1 MIRSMQSAIA
11 GLKSHQ
17 TKMDVIGNNIANVN
31 TWGYK
36 SKSANFSDSMYQS
49 YLTGREGNN
58 TQGNLGGVN
67 NSVIGFGANVSSI
80 VTNTT
85 TGSQFYTGNGFDCMI
100 DGPAFFIV
108 GPMAGGTVDANGN
121 GLEQNGLSLSRVG
134 AFSLDSNGYLVDD
147 TGNYVY
153 GYVTGKVD
161 NGNVTV
167 DTNTDLQPIQL
178 TMGICVKGSPGDIAG
193 GAVEDGREPIEYN
206 SMSIA
211 DDGTI
216 TVVDN
221 ASVAHVVGKIAV
233 AMVENVGGLE
243 QQGGY
248 LYGIGQN
255 AGNVTVMG
263 SNDAT
268 GRVLSGNLEMSNVDL
283 ATEMSYMITT
293 QRGYQA
299 NTRMITVSDEMLEE
313 LVNMKR

>member
-49 YLTGREGNN
+49 YLSGRAGNN

-67 NSVIGFGANVSSI
+67 SSVIGFGANVSSI

-85 TGSQFYTGNGFDCMI
+85 TGSQFYTGNGWDCMI
-100 DGPAFFIV
+100 NGPAFFIV
-108 GPMAGGTVDANGN
+108 GPMTGNNGVVDPANN
-121 GLEQNGLSLSRVG
+121 GLAGSGLSLSRVG
-134 AFSLDSNGYLVDD
+134 AFGIDSNGYLVDD

-153 GYVTGKVD
+153 GYVNGSID
-161 NGNVTV
+161 GDGNVTV
-167 DTNTDLQPIQL
+167 TDTGEIQPIQL
-178 TMGICVKGSPGDIAG
+178 NMAITGNNTRG
-193 GAVEDGREPIEYN
+193 PIDFN
-206 SMSIA
+206 SIRIA

-221 ASVAHVVGKIAV
+221 DSVAHVVGKIAV

-243 QQGGY
+243 QQGGF
-248 LYGIGQN
+248 LYGVGQN

-268 GRVLSGNLEMSNVDL
+268 GSILSSNLEMSNVDL

>member
-108 GPMAGGTVDANGN
+108 GPMAGNNGVVNPDNN
-121 GLEQNGLSLSRVG
+121 GLEQSGLSLSRVG

-153 GYVTGKVD
+153 GYVTGTVD
-161 NGNVTV
+161 GAGNVTV
-167 DTNTDLQPIQL
+167 TTTDPDGTSAGLQPIQL
-178 TMGICVKGSPGDIAG
+178 TMAINGNNTRGQ
-193 GAVEDGREPIEYN
+193 IEYN

-255 AGNVTVMG
+255 AGTVTVMG

>member
-108 GPMAGGTVDANGN
+108 GPMAGNNGVVNTSNN

-153 GYVTGKVD
+153 GYVTGVVN
-161 NGNVTV
+161 NGNVEV
-167 DTNTDLQPIQL
+167 SMGTDIQPIQL
-178 TMGICVKGSPGDIAG
+178 TMAITGNNTRG
-193 GAVEDGREPIEYN
+193 PIEYN

-221 ASVAHVVGKIAV
+221 KSVAHVVGKIAV

-255 AGNVTVMG
+255 AGTVRVMG

-299 NTRMITVSDEMLEE
+299 NTRMITVSDQMLEE